1 MSQQQYVYNKHGYPM
16 SVSTNGGYSQYED
29 NNQLDTS
36 PTFGQMYS
44 ISKMNSNN
52 NNNNNSNNMGGDMS
66 YQHEYLSSNS
76 SPTDQH
82 SLIPGSASSSI
93 SSSSGIPEYSFHVP
107 RLRYFLSKSFEIEDD
122 LEFCPAIP
130 ENFNQLQLQLLLQL
144 NTTQVSPQPKKF
156 NPYTAS
162 VFSPTSSAK
171 ESVTSST
178 PPTSATS
185 PRVHTPRIRKPIE
198 IINPQTR
205 MRISSPALS
214 TK

>member
-1 MSQQQYVYNKHGYPM
+1 MSQQQYVYGKHGFP
-16 SVSTNGGYSQYED
+16 VSGSSNGGYSQYSPNGD
-29 NNQLDTS
+29 NSQLNTS

-44 ISKMNSNN
+44 ISKLNTNS
-52 NNNNNSNNMGGDMS
+52 SSNMGEMPHPYLNG
-66 YQHEYLSSNS
+66 HEYLSSNG

-82 SLIPGSASSSI
+82 SLMPGSASSSV
-93 SSSSGIPEYSFHVP
+93 SSASGPEYSFYIP
-107 RLRYFLSKSFEIEDD
+107 RLRYFLSKSFEMEDD

-130 ENFNQLQLQLLLQL
+130 ENFNQTLLQL
-144 NTTQVSPQPKKF
+144 STTQLSPQPKKF

-162 VFSPTSSAK
+162 VFSPTSSSK
-171 ESVTSST
+171 ETITTT
-178 PPTSATS
+178 PPASALS

-214 TK
+214 SK